1 MLKATGK
8 TACRPASTPVDPNIK
23 LGSAEED
30 ITVDKEMYQ
39 RLVGLL
45 IYLSHTRPDIAF
57 AVSLV
62 SQFMHQPKE
71 VHLQVALRI
80 VQYLKG
86 TPGKGILFKRNKRVS
101 LEAYTDADYVG
112 SVVDRRST
120 TGYCTFLG
128 GNLVT
133 WKSKKQS
140 VVARSSAK
148 AKFRAM
154 VQGICELLWLK
165 LYWKT

>member
-1 MLKATGK
+1 M
-8 TACRPASTPVDPNIK
+8 
-23 LGSAEED
+23 
-30 ITVDKEMYQ
+30 DKEMYQ

-71 VHLQVALRI
+71 AHLQAALRI

-86 TPGKGILFKRNKRVS
+86 TPGKGILFKRNKSVS

-140 VVARSSAK
+140 VVARSSAE
-148 AKFRAM
+148 AEF
-154 VQGICELLWLK
+154 
-165 LYWKT
+165 